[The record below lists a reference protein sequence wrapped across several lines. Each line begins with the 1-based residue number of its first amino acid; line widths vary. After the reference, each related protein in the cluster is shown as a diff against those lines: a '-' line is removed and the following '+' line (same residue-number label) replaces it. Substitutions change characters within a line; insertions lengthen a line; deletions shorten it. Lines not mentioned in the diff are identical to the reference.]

1 MKNLNQIIKIQEEM
15 KSDLL
20 FKGNEPSC
28 SLCDSGDKH
37 LTLVEHYGFEYY
49 LCDEHLYLLLTL
61 TKSDYYF
68 SPASCTYG

>member
-1 MKNLNQIIKIQEEM
+1 MKNLINITEPRQEI

-28 SLCDSGDKH
+28 SLCDSGEKN
-37 LTLVEHYGFEYY
+37 LTLVSHYDTEYY

-61 TKSDYYF
+61 TGADHYF

>member
-1 MKNLNQIIKIQEEM
+1 MKNLNHINKSQEGM

-28 SLCDSGDKH
+28 SLCDSGDKD
-37 LTLVEHYGFEYY
+37 LTLVSHYGFEYY

-61 TKSDYYF
+61 TKADYYF